1 MPSIQTRPTQ
11 ILAIWKFIHGP
22 LPRNLE
28 ADFLNSDEVQRL
40 SYFSWE
46 VVRRAINSQ
55 TKTLTD
61 VIQQLELL
69 VDRDEYKE
77 KSRAWIRENS
87 WEIEQEVDLQPG
99 TYQFLEK
106 IYSVRT
112 NKKSRKQSVLLL
124 DSKRRKFVKLDYE
137 SDENRILRTLTAEN
151 RLTLAQATKLSNEWG
166 VCCHCGRILTAT
178 RSVGKGMGPI
188 CEQYYE

>member
-77 KSRAWIRENS
+77 KSRAWIRANS

>member
-178 RSVGKGMGPI
+178 RSVGNGMGPI